1 MDTGLTDQATARHA
15 NAGRSRFR
23 EHMRRF
29 AQWSRRHPRLLW
41 VTVTVSIGL
50 VLFWCYLRQ
59 AQTYQLNA
67 DPAGQALQAWDM
79 LHGNLLLSG
88 WWLGDV
94 SFYTIELPLNMIIES
109 IIGLRPVEIHILA
122 ALIYTAVVV
131 LAALLAKGSARGREG
146 VVRALLGGGILLAPS
161 LVLGTRVLMQGPD
174 HLGTVVPILLMLLV
188 LDRAPERWW
197 VPVAVGVLLTLAQV
211 SDVLATYAAA
221 AAVAVAC
228 GVRICSAI
236 VRRQRPLKLQRYDV
250 SLVVAAVISVGLAH
264 LILSGIHA
272 AGGFYMPPPKNGTGF
287 APLSALPTH
296 AWDAG
301 YNLLILFGAD
311 FFGQQTTV
319 GVVLALL
326 HLAGVALAL
335 CGLAIGLLGFFGRAA
350 DRVTQVLVAGT
361 VIILVAGTFGNYMSK
376 VVGAHEI
383 VTVLPFCAVLAG
395 RLLGGRL
402 VKARLAPLL
411 TPLLAVG
418 LACYLGALAY
428 NDTQPI
434 QAPLHVDLA
443 DWLEAHHLTTG
454 LAPYWESNIT
464 SLDSGGRV
472 RLAPLK
478 PGGAS
483 ANPYESD
490 SAWYNPAVSR
500 ANFVVT
506 VSSPPSDAALVTPDE
521 VHARFGPPARTYH
534 FKEYTVMVYDY
545 NLLTRLHVPSLGGFS
560 AGQLP

>member
-1 MDTGLTDQATARHA
+1 MDTGLTDQATGQHA
-15 NAGRSRFR
+15 SAGRSPFR
-23 EHMRRF
+23 E
-29 AQWSRRHPRLLW
+29 RHGRLLW
-41 VTVTVSIGL
+41 VTAAVIACL

-79 LHGNLLLSG
+79 LHGNPLLRG

-94 SFYTIELPLNMIIES
+94 SFYTVELPLNMIIES
-109 IIGLRPVEIHILA
+109 IIGLRPVEIHVLA
-122 ALIYTAVVV
+122 ALIYTAVV
-131 LAALLAKGSARGREG
+131 LLTALLAKGGARGGEG
-146 VVRALLGGGILLAPS
+146 VVRALLGAGILLAPS

-174 HLGTVVPILLMLLV
+174 HLGTVVPILVMLLV

-197 VPVAVGVLLTLAQV
+197 VPVLVGVLLTLAQV

-228 GVRICSAI
+228 GVRVCLAI
-236 VRRQRPLKLQRYDV
+236 VRSQRPRKLPWCDGW
-250 SLVVAAVISVGLAH
+250 LAAAAVISIGLTH

-287 APLSALPTH
+287 APLAALPTH
-296 AWDAG
+296 AWDTS

-311 FFGQQTTV
+311 FFGQSGTV
-319 GVVLALL
+319 GVILALL

-335 CGLAIGLLGFFGRAA
+335 CGLVIGLLGFFGRAA

-361 VIILVAGTFGNYMSK
+361 VIIVVAGMFGNYMSK

-395 RLLGGRL
+395 RLLGGPL
-402 VKARLAPLL
+402 VRARLAPLL
-411 TPLLAVG
+411 KTALAVG
-418 LACYLGALAY
+418 LAAYLGALAY

-443 DWLEAHHLTTG
+443 DWLQAHHLTSG

-464 SLDSGGRV
+464 SLDSGGQV

-483 ANPYESD
+483 ANPYESEW
-490 SAWYNPAVSR
+490 AWFNPAVSR

-506 VSSPPSDAALVTPDE
+506 VSSPPWDASLVTTDE
-521 VHARFGPPARTYH
+521 VRAQFGPPARTYH

-545 NLLTRLHVPSLGGFS
+545 NLLTRLHIPSLGGFA
-560 AGQLP
+560 AGG

>member
-1 MDTGLTDQATARHA
+1 MDSGLTDQATDRPAG
-15 NAGRSRFR
+15 AGRSPFR

-29 AQWSRRHPRLLW
+29 ARWSRRHPRIAW
-41 VTVTVSIGL
+41 VTATAAIGL

-79 LHGNLLLSG
+79 LHGNLLLRG

-94 SFYTIELPLNMIIES
+94 SFYTVELPLNMIIEA
-109 IIGLRPVEIHILA
+109 IIGLRPFEIPILA
-122 ALIYTAVVV
+122 ALIYTAVV
-131 LAALLAKGSARGREG
+131 LLTALLAKGSARGREG
-146 VVRALLGGGILLAPS
+146 VVRAVLGGGILLAPS

-174 HLGTVVPILLMLLV
+174 HLGTAVPILLMLLV

-197 VPVAVGVLLTLAQV
+197 VPVVVGVLLTLAQV
-211 SDVLATYAAA
+211 SDLLATFAGA

-228 GVRICSAI
+228 GVRVCLEI
-236 VRRQRPLKLQRYDV
+236 VRRQRPLKFPGYDL
-250 SLVVAAVISVGLAH
+250 SLVVAAVISIGLAH
-264 LILSGIHA
+264 LVLWGIHA
-272 AGGFYMPPPKNGTGF
+272 AGGFYLRPPKNGLGL
-287 APLSALPTH
+287 APISALPTH
-296 AWDAG
+296 AWDMG

-311 FFGQQTTV
+311 FFGQQTAV

-326 HLAGVALAL
+326 HLTGVALAL
-335 CGLAIGLLGFFGRAA
+335 LGLLIGLFGFFGRAA
-350 DRVTQVLVAGT
+350 DRVIQVLVAGT
-361 VIILVAGTFGNYMSK
+361 VIILAAGTFGNYMSK
-376 VVGAHEI
+376 IVGAHEI

-402 VKARLAPLL
+402 VKARLVP
-411 TPLLAVG
+411 TLAVG

-483 ANPYESD
+483 ANPYESN

-506 VSSPPSDAALVTPDE
+506 VSAPPSDASLVTPGE
-521 VHARFGPPARTYH
+521 VLAQFGPPARTYH
-534 FKEYTVMVYDY
+534 FEEYTVMVYDY
-545 NLLTRLHVPSLGGFS
+545 NLLTRLRVPSLGGF
-560 AGQLP
+560 

>member
-1 MDTGLTDQATARHA
+1 MDSGLTDQATARHA
-15 NAGRSRFR
+15 GAGRSPFR

-29 AQWSRRHPRLLW
+29 ARWSRRHPRIAW
-41 VTVTVSIGL
+41 VTATAAIGL

-79 LHGNLLLSG
+79 LHGNLLLRG

-94 SFYTIELPLNMIIES
+94 SFYTVELPLNMLIEA
-109 IIGLRPVEIHILA
+109 IIGLRPFEVPILA
-122 ALIYTAVVV
+122 ALIYTAVV
-131 LAALLAKGSARGREG
+131 LLTALLAKGSARGREG
-146 VVRALLGGGILLAPS
+146 VVGALLGGGILLAPS

-174 HLGTVVPILLMLLV
+174 HLGTAVPILLMLLV
-188 LDRAPERWW
+188 LDRARERWW
-197 VPVAVGVLLTLAQV
+197 VPVVVGVLLTLAQV

-221 AAVAVAC
+221 APVAVAC
-228 GVRICSAI
+228 CVRLCSEI
-236 VRRQRPLKLQRYDV
+236 VRRQRPLKHQGYDI
-250 SLVVAAVISVGLAH
+250 SLAVAAIISIELAH

-272 AGGFYMPPPKNGTGF
+272 AGGFYMSPPKYGTGF

-296 AWDAG
+296 AWETG
-301 YNLLILFGAD
+301 YNLLILFGAV

-335 CGLAIGLLGFFGRAA
+335 CGLLIGLFGFFGRAA
-350 DRVTQVLVAGT
+350 DRVNQVLVAST
-361 VIILVAGTFGNYMSK
+361 VIIVAAGMFGNYMSE

-402 VKARLAPLL
+402 VKARLAP
-411 TPLLAVG
+411 PLLAVG

-443 DWLEAHHLTTG
+443 DWLEAHHLTSG

-490 SAWYNPAVSR
+490 SAWYSPAVSR

-506 VSSPPSDAALVTPDE
+506 VSSPPSDAALVTPAE
-521 VHARFGPPARTYH
+521 VRARFGPPARTYH

-545 NLLTRLHVPSLGGFS
+545 NLLTRLHVPSLGGFFADAS
-560 AGQLP
+560 

>member
-1 MDTGLTDQATARHA
+1 MDIGLTDQASARRA
-15 NAGRSRFR
+15 SAGRSLFR
-23 EHMRRF
+23 EHMLRF
-29 AQWSRRHPRLLW
+29 TRWSRRHPRLAW
-41 VTVTVSIGL
+41 VTAAAVVCL

-59 AQTYQLNA
+59 AQTYQLNT

-79 LHGNLLLSG
+79 LHGNLLLRG

-94 SFYTIELPLNMIIES
+94 SFYTVELPLNMIIEM
-109 IIGLRPVEIHILA
+109 IVGLRPVEISILA
-122 ALIYTAVVV
+122 ALVYTAAV
-131 LAALLAKGSARGREG
+131 LLTALLAKGSARGRKG

-174 HLGTVVPILLMLLV
+174 HLGTAVPILLMLLV
-188 LDRAPERWW
+188 LDRARERWW
-197 VPVAVGVLLTLAQV
+197 VPVVVGVLLTLAQV
-211 SDVLATYAAA
+211 SDVLATFAGA

-228 GVRICSAI
+228 GVRVFLDI
-236 VRRQRPLKLQRYDV
+236 VRRQRPLKSAGYDL
-250 SLVVAAVISVGLAH
+250 SLGLAAVVSIGLAH
-264 LILSGIHA
+264 LVLWGINA
-272 AGGFYMPPPKNGTGF
+272 VGGFYMRPPKNGLGL
-287 APLSALPTH
+287 APISALPSH
-296 AWDAG
+296 AWETG

-335 CGLAIGLLGFFGRAA
+335 CGLLIGLSGFFGRTA
-350 DRVTQVLVAGT
+350 DRVTQVLVAST
-361 VIILVAGTFGNYMSK
+361 VIILAAGMFGNYMSE

-395 RLLGGRL
+395 RLLGGGL
-402 VKARLAPLL
+402 VKARLV
-411 TPLLAVG
+411 PLLAVG

-428 NDTQPI
+428 NDTQPV

-490 SAWYNPAVSR
+490 SAWYDPAVSR

-506 VSSPPSDAALVTPDE
+506 VSAPPSDASLVTPDD
-521 VHARFGPPARTYH
+521 VQAQFGPPARTYH
-534 FKEYTVMVYDY
+534 FDEYTVMVYDY
-545 NLLTRLHVPSLGGFS
+545 NLLTRLQVPSLGGF
-560 AGQLP
+560 

>member
-1 MDTGLTDQATARHA
+1 VDIGLTDQASARRVS
-15 NAGRSRFR
+15 AGRSLFR
-23 EHMRRF
+23 EHMLRF
-29 AQWSRRHPRLLW
+29 TRWSRRHPRLAW
-41 VTVTVSIGL
+41 VTAAAVVCL

-59 AQTYQLNA
+59 AQTYQLNT

-79 LHGNLLLSG
+79 LHGNLLLRG

-94 SFYTIELPLNMIIES
+94 SFYTVELPLNMIIEM
-109 IIGLRPVEIHILA
+109 IVGLRPVEISILA
-122 ALIYTAVVV
+122 ALIYTAVV
-131 LAALLAKGSARGREG
+131 LLTALLAKGSARGREG

-174 HLGTVVPILLMLLV
+174 HLGTAVPILLMLLV
-188 LDRAPERWW
+188 LDRARERWW
-197 VPVAVGVLLTLAQV
+197 VPVVVGVLLTLAQV
-211 SDVLATYAAA
+211 SDVLATFAGA

-228 GVRICSAI
+228 GVRVFLE
-236 VRRQRPLKLQRYDV
+236 VRRQGPLKSAGYDIA
-250 SLVVAAVISVGLAH
+250 LGLAAVVSIGLAH
-264 LILSGIHA
+264 LVLWGINA
-272 AGGFYMPPPKNGTGF
+272 AGGFYMRPPKNGLGL
-287 APLSALPTH
+287 APISALPAH
-296 AWDAG
+296 AGDTL

-311 FFGQQTTV
+311 FVGQHTV
-319 GVVLALL
+319 VAVILALL
-326 HLAGVALAL
+326 HLTGVALAL
-335 CGLAIGLLGFFGRAA
+335 WGLSIGLRGFFGRAA

-361 VIILVAGTFGNYMSK
+361 VIILAAGLFGNYMSK
-376 VVGAHEI
+376 IVGAHEI

-395 RLLGGRL
+395 RLLGGGL

-411 TPLLAVG
+411 AAG

-428 NDTQPI
+428 NATQPV

-490 SAWYNPAVSR
+490 SAWYDPAVSR

-506 VSSPPSDAALVTPDE
+506 VSSPPSDAALVTPGQ
-521 VHARFGPPARTYH
+521 VQAQFGPPARTYH
-534 FKEYTVMVYDY
+534 FNEYTVMVYDY
-545 NLLTRLHVPSLGGFS
+545 NLLTRLQVPSLGGF
-560 AGQLP
+560 

>member
-1 MDTGLTDQATARHA
+1 MDIGLTDQASAHRIS
-15 NAGRSRFR
+15 AGRSLFR
-23 EHMRRF
+23 EHMRRLT
-29 AQWSRRHPRLLW
+29 QWSRRHPRLAW
-41 VTVTVSIGL
+41 VTAAAVVCL

-59 AQTYQLNA
+59 AQTYQVNV

-79 LHGNLLLSG
+79 LHGNLLLRG

-94 SFYTIELPLNMIIES
+94 SFYTVELPLNMIIEM
-109 IIGLRPVEIHILA
+109 IVGLRPVEISILA
-122 ALIYTAVVV
+122 ALIYTAVV
-131 LAALLAKGSARGREG
+131 LLTALLAKGSARGREG

-174 HLGTVVPILLMLLV
+174 HLGTAVPILLALLV

-197 VPVAVGVLLTLAQV
+197 VPVVVGVLLTLAQV
-211 SDVLATYAAA
+211 SDVLATFAGA

-228 GVRICSAI
+228 GVRVCLEI
-236 VRRQRPLKLQRYDV
+236 VRHQRPLKSAGYDL
-250 SLVVAAVISVGLAH
+250 SLGLAAVISIGLAH
-264 LILSGIHA
+264 LVLWGIHA
-272 AGGFYMPPPKNGTGF
+272 AGGFYMPPPKYGTGF

-296 AWDAG
+296 AWETG

-326 HLAGVALAL
+326 HLTGIALAL
-335 CGLAIGLLGFFGRAA
+335 WGLLIGLSGFFGRAA
-350 DRVTQVLVAGT
+350 DRVIQVLVAST
-361 VIILVAGTFGNYMSK
+361 VIILAAGTFGNYMSK
-376 VVGAHEI
+376 IVGAHEI

-395 RLLGGRL
+395 RLLGGAL
-402 VKARLAPLL
+402 VKARLV
-411 TPLLAVG
+411 PLLAVG

-506 VSSPPSDAALVTPDE
+506 VSSPPSDASLVTPGQ
-521 VHARFGPPARTYH
+521 VQAQFGPPARTYH

-545 NLLTRLHVPSLGGFS
+545 NLLTRLQVPSLGGF
-560 AGQLP
+560 

>member
-1 MDTGLTDQATARHA
+1 VDIGLTDQASARRIS
-15 NAGRSRFR
+15 AGRSPFR
-23 EHMRRF
+23 EHMLRF
-29 AQWSRRHPRLLW
+29 TRWSRRHPRLAW
-41 VTVTVSIGL
+41 VTAAAVISL

-79 LHGNLLLSG
+79 LHGNLLLRG

-94 SFYTIELPLNMIIES
+94 SFYTVELPLNMIIEM
-109 IIGLRPVEIHILA
+109 IVGLKPVEISILA
-122 ALIYTAVVV
+122 ALIYTAVV
-131 LAALLAKGSARGREG
+131 LLTALLAKGRARGREG

-174 HLGTVVPILLMLLV
+174 HLGTAVPILLMLLV

-197 VPVAVGVLLTLAQV
+197 VPVVVGVLLTLAQI
-211 SDVLATYAAA
+211 SDVLATFAGA

-228 GVRICSAI
+228 GVRVVRGRPQKSAG
-236 VRRQRPLKLQRYDV
+236 YD
-250 SLVVAAVISVGLAH
+250 LCLGLAAVVSIGLAR
-264 LILSGIHA
+264 LVLWGINA
-272 AGGFYMPPPKNGTGF
+272 AGGFYMRPPKNGLGL
-287 APLSALPTH
+287 APITALPAHLGDT
-296 AWDAG
+296 G

-311 FFGQQTTV
+311 FFGQHTV
-319 GVVLALL
+319 VDVVLALL
-326 HLAGVALAL
+326 HLTGVALAL
-335 CGLAIGLLGFFGRAA
+335 WGLLIGLSGFFGRAA

-361 VIILVAGTFGNYMSK
+361 VIILAAGAFGNYMSK
-376 VVGAHEI
+376 IVGAHEI
-383 VTVLPFCAVLAG
+383 VTALPFCAVLAG
-395 RLLGGRL
+395 RLLGGGL
-402 VKARLAPLL
+402 VKARLA
-411 TPLLAVG
+411 PLLAVG

-428 NDTQPI
+428 NATQPA

-472 RLAPLK
+472 RLAPLT

-483 ANPYESD
+483 ANLYESN

-506 VSSPPSDAALVTPDE
+506 VSAPPSDAALVTPDE
-521 VHARFGPPARTYH
+521 VHAQFGPPARTYH
-534 FKEYTVMVYDY
+534 FDEYTVMVYDY
-545 NLLTRLHVPSLGGFS
+545 NLLTRLKVPSLGGF
-560 AGQLP
+560 

>member
-1 MDTGLTDQATARHA
+1 VTATA
-15 NAGRSRFR
+15 
-23 EHMRRF
+23 
-29 AQWSRRHPRLLW
+29 
-41 VTVTVSIGL
+41 VIGL

-79 LHGNLLLSG
+79 LHGNLLLRG

-94 SFYTIELPLNMIIES
+94 SFYTVELPLNMIIEA
-109 IIGLRPVEIHILA
+109 IIGLRPLEISILA
-122 ALIYTAVVV
+122 ALIYTAVV
-131 LAALLAKGSARGREG
+131 LLTALLAKGSARGREG
-146 VVRALLGGGILLAPS
+146 VVGALLGGGILLAPS

-174 HLGTVVPILLMLLV
+174 HLGTAVPILLMLLV
-188 LDRAPERWW
+188 LDRARERWW
-197 VPVAVGVLLTLAQV
+197 VPVVVGVLLTLAQV

-221 AAVAVAC
+221 APVVVAC
-228 GVRICSAI
+228 CVRLGWEI
-236 VRRQRPLKLQRYDV
+236 VRRRRPLKHQWYDI
-250 SLVVAAVISVGLAH
+250 SLAVAAIISIGLAH

-287 APLSALPTH
+287 APLSALPAH
-296 AWDAG
+296 AWETG

-335 CGLAIGLLGFFGRAA
+335 CGLLIGLFGFFGRAA
-350 DRVTQVLVAGT
+350 DRVNQVLVAST
-361 VIILVAGTFGNYMSK
+361 VIIVAAGMFGNYMSE

-395 RLLGGRL
+395 RLLAGQL
-402 VKARLAPLL
+402 VKARLV
-411 TPLLAVG
+411 PLLAVG

-443 DWLEAHHLTTG
+443 DWLEAHHLTSG

-506 VSSPPSDAALVTPDE
+506 VSSPPSDAALVTPAE
-521 VHARFGPPARTYH
+521 VRARFGPPARTYH

-545 NLLTRLHVPSLGGFS
+545 NLLTRLHVPSLGGFFADAS
-560 AGQLP
+560 

>member
-1 MDTGLTDQATARHA
+1 MDSGLTDQATARPA
-15 NAGRSRFR
+15 GAGRSPFR

-29 AQWSRRHPRLLW
+29 ARWSRRHPRIAW
-41 VTVTVSIGL
+41 VTATAAIGL

-79 LHGNLLLSG
+79 LHGNLLLRG

-94 SFYTIELPLNMIIES
+94 SFYTVELPLNMIIEA
-109 IIGLRPVEIHILA
+109 IIGLRPFEIPILA

-131 LAALLAKGSARGREG
+131 LTALLAKGSARGKEG
-146 VVRALLGGGILLAPS
+146 VVGALLGGGILLAPS

-174 HLGTVVPILLMLLV
+174 HLGTVIPILAMLLV

-197 VPVAVGVLLTLAQV
+197 VPVVVGVLLTLAQV

-221 AAVAVAC
+221 APVAVAC
-228 GVRICSAI
+228 CVRLCSEI
-236 VRRQRPLKLQRYDV
+236 VRRQRPLKDQGYDV
-250 SLVVAAVISVGLAH
+250 SLAVAAIISIGLAH
-264 LILSGIHA
+264 LILSRIHA
-272 AGGFYMPPPKNGTGF
+272 AGGFYMPPPKNGLGL
-287 APLSALPTH
+287 APLSTLPTH
-296 AWDAG
+296 AWETG

-311 FFGQQTTV
+311 FFGQHTVV
-319 GVVLALL
+319 GVILALL
-326 HLAGVALAL
+326 HLTGVALAL
-335 CGLAIGLLGFFGRAA
+335 WGLLIGLFGFFGRAA

-361 VIILVAGTFGNYMSK
+361 VIILAAGTFGNYMSK
-376 VVGAHEI
+376 IVGAHEI

-395 RLLGGRL
+395 RLLGGGL
-402 VKARLAPLL
+402 VKARLV
-411 TPLLAVG
+411 PLLAVG

-428 NDTQPI
+428 NDTQPV

-490 SAWYNPAVSR
+490 SAWFDPAVSR

-506 VSSPPSDAALVTPDE
+506 VSAPPSDAALVTPGD
-521 VHARFGPPARTYH
+521 VRAQFGPPARTYH
-534 FKEYTVMVYDY
+534 FEEYTVMVYDY
-545 NLLTRLHVPSLGGFS
+545 NLLTRLQVPSLGGF
-560 AGQLP
+560 